1 MTTKAGM
8 VWCPLQ
14 RDSQLQILWSQQKLK
29 QPSIEAARLATPKD
43 MMYQDVS
50 HMDIDGY
57 YCLIF
62 FDILQDAVSF

>member
-1 MTTKAGM
+1 ML
-8 VWCPLQ
+8 VHQ
-14 RDSQLQILWSQQKLK
+14 RVG
-29 QPSIEAARLATPKD
+29 TPKD

-62 FDILQDAVSF
+62 FDILQDAVSFWDSIALRCFTDW